1 MINIH
6 ISPSTSL
13 QKSTSYQVNLSV
25 IQLLKF
31 DFLESS
37 LIFLTLVCLDSSL
50 SLSCF
55 RIIHTFIKIY
65 LEQVDFYWKH
75 TEIFQIYTLILRKY
89 CLRTQVYTGI
99 SLEKME
105 IFAVFKHLP
114 VTVDQVLSK
123 KKNKY
128 KLRKCL
134 YG

>member
-55 RIIHTFIKIY
+55 RIIHTFIKISWNK
-65 LEQVDFYWKH
+65 LISIEN
-75 TEIFQIYTLILRKY
+75 TLIFQIYTLILRKY